1 MQKQTLI
8 LASSSPRRLELLRQS
23 KIVVDQVIAADI
35 DETPFKNELPRAYA
49 LRVAREKCEKV
60 SHQHRDAFVIAGDT
74 VVACG
79 RRILVKTE
87 DAAEARRCLELL
99 SGRRHKVMTAIA
111 IAAPGGKIKCRI
123 VVSDVKFK
131 RLSPAEI
138 TRYVDCEEWKGKAG
152 GYAIQGLAATMI
164 TYIGGSYTNIVGLP
178 VYEAVTLL
186 KGMGYEHT

>member
-8 LASSSPRRLELLRQS
+8 LASSSPRRLELLQQS
-23 KIVVDQVIAADI
+23 KITVDQVIAADI
-35 DETPFKNELPRAYA
+35 DETPLKSELPRIYA
-49 LRVAREKCEKV
+49 QRVAKEKCEKIARL
-60 SHQHRDAFVIAGDT
+60 HPDAFVIAGDT

-79 RRILVKTE
+79 RRILLKTD
-87 DAAEARRCLELL
+87 DAKEARQCLELL

-111 IAAPGGKIKCRI
+111 IAAPDGKMKCRI
-123 VVSDVKFK
+123 TVSDVKFK

-138 TRYVDCEEWKGKAG
+138 DRYVACEEWKGKAG

-164 TYIGGSYTNIVGLP
+164 TYIGGSYTGIVGLP
-178 VYEAVTLL
+178 AYETVTLL